1 MDGLLRTLVSRDD
14 DNGAARG
21 KRALVV
27 TAVLTAISTVIVAM
41 RLYARLGLMKIT
53 GREDWAILISLV
65 CFPQIVPCVR
75 YGQAVNKLVFQI
87 FCIIYLALVAAQFN
101 YSMGVHSAL
110 LSSHTLQQQLKCLWA
125 AIPMYNASLA
135 FTKFSILF
143 QYLRIF
149 PGRSFRIACYV
160 MMAIVATYSIWAIV
174 SGYVNCVPVAKFW
187 NHDLPGSCL
196 NFEAVWFFNA
206 SMNIAT
212 DIALLL
218 LPMPLLSQLQ
228 LPRMQKF
235 ALMGVFA
242 MGILVVVTSI
252 LRLSS
257 LREVANSPDT
267 SYSNVGAAYW
277 TAAECNVAIMCSC
290 LPFLRPIISSIF
302 PHLLSTASYNRYTGT
317 KPPGTNVTA
326 TRTQTRHTQLFSQ
339 NHDKDFDMYSINV
352 KQGDRSSQSSFAGIE
367 VTTEMTVVQEGP
379 KYGNTSEQKLVM
391 DA

>member
-1 MDGLLRTLVSRDD
+1 MDALLHTLVARDE
-14 DNGAARG
+14 DNGASRG
-21 KRALVV
+21 RRALVV

-65 CFPQIVPCVR
+65 FS
-75 YGQAVNKLVFQI
+75 L
-87 FCIIYLALVAAQFN
+87 IYLALVAAQLN
-101 YSMGVHSAL
+101 YGMGIHSSL
-110 LSSHTLQQQLKCLWA
+110 LSSHVLQQQLKCLWA

-149 PGRSFRIACYV
+149 PGRSFRIACHI
-160 MMAIVATYSIWAIV
+160 MIAIVATYSAWAIV

-187 NHDLPGSCL
+187 NHDLPGTCL

-212 DIALLL
+212 DITLLV

-228 LPRMQKF
+228 LPRMQKI

-242 MGILVVVTSI
+242 IGILVVVTSI

-257 LREVANSPDT
+257 LREVAKSPDT

-277 TAAECNVAIMCSC
+277 TAAECNVAIICSC

-302 PHLLSTASYNRYTGT
+302 PKLLSTNSYNRYTGN
-317 KPPGTNVTA
+317 KPTVTNLTA

-339 NHDKDFDMYSINV
+339 NQDKDFDMYSINV
-352 KQGDRSSQSSFAGIE
+352 KPGDRSSHSSFGGIE
-367 VTTEMTVVQEGP
+367 VTTEMTIVQES
-379 KYGNTSEQKLVM
+379 TKLDNDERRLVG
-391 DA
+391 DV